1 MEIGIIEYPKKAVRN
16 IYGLKNKG
24 LEQWYWAEYIP
35 PEKPFIPDWYF
46 DRTQGFAQDGRLMCF
61 FFGNEIEELTEEA
74 RKLITNPQELEN
86 IDPEMDMFVLLCR
99 FK

>member
-1 MEIGIIEYPKKAVRN
+1 MQN
-16 IYGLKNKG
+16 IYGLKNKASG
-24 LEQWYWAEYIP
+24 QWQWMEYITT
-35 PEKPFIPDWYF
+35 PEKPFIPDWYPG
-46 DRTQGFAQDGRLMCF
+46 RTQGFAQDGRLMCF

>member
-1 MEIGIIEYPKKAVRN
+1 MVLGRIH
-16 IYGLKNKG
+16 
-24 LEQWYWAEYIP
+24 P

-46 DRTQGFAQDGRLMCF
+46 DRTQGFSEDGRLICSL
-61 FFGNEIEELTEEA
+61 FGNDIEVLTDEA